1 MNLSLAS
8 NMNLSI
14 ASNLNNLAIARL
26 QQGKSVEA
34 LHLLHS
40 ALSDLKNQIDPRK
53 PFDHKKEQQIAV
65 VECHDNRCKQGQ
77 QNDDFPCTS
86 NSSGIQESKIC
97 LQKTPGLTDMV
108 NVKLLG
114 QSAITLFDHALL
126 VESPGEDEEILIA
139 VVLYNWALVE
149 HIFAADDT
157 RGLSRA
163 LFRYKLSFAVIRK
176 STSPLPPQV
185 CLLIGALYNNMAHI
199 YSLNSCALETGRCMQ
214 RLVGL
219 VASEEASA
227 FLDHEDQT
235 LFYLNAL
242 VELNANAAS
251 AA

>member
-1 MNLSLAS
+1 MNLSL
-8 NMNLSI
+8 

-40 ALSDLKNQIDPRK
+40 AISDLKNQIDARK
-53 PFDHKKEQQIAV
+53 PFDRKKEQQIAV

-77 QNDDFPCTS
+77 HNDDFPCTS

-114 QSAITLFDHALL
+114 QSAITIFDHALL
-126 VESPGEDEEILIA
+126 VERPGEDEEILIA
-139 VVLYNWALVE
+139 VVFYNWALVE
-149 HIFAADDT
+149 HILADDT

-176 STSPLPPQV
+176 STSPFPLQV
-185 CLLIGALYNNMAHI
+185 CLLIGALYNNMAQI
-199 YSLNSCALETGRCMQ
+199 YSQNSCALETGRCMQ
-214 RLVGL
+214 CLVEL
-219 VASEEASA
+219 VASEKASA
-227 FLDHEDQT
+227 FIDHEDQT

-242 VELNANAAS
+242 VKLNANAAS